1 MHNLFYHWKEFHKQ
15 LTPIHHDK
23 MTHLANNCVTMNE
36 FMDTFY
42 ERNDLSDVI
51 FEYCSKL
58 SCKIIKASFEKQQS
72 VLKPPTNLRIFF

>member
-1 MHNLFYHWKEFHKQ
+1 MN
-15 LTPIHHDK
+15 HDK
-23 MTHLANNCVTMNE
+23 MTRLDNDCVTMNE

-72 VLKPPTNLRIFF
+72 VLKLPINPRIFLQRSEHNFE